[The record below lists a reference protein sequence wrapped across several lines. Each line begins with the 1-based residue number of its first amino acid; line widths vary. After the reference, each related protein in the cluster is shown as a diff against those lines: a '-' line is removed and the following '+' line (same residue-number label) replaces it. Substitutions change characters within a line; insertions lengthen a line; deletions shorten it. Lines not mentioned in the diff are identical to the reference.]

1 MKLNVIL
8 KSRILFTF
16 KTLVLLLISSS
27 LYLSAHQR
35 SESYSKWVI
44 EKGEDNYSVNVS
56 FTIRLS
62 NLNKLEGPLMKG
74 WEDRIS
80 SYIISSFTTDSNCF
94 MNNEARIFTSREDDI
109 VKISWL
115 FLCESNLKVIQNNV
129 FFDKDPTHSHIARL
143 DSYGN
148 LSTEKLFTSGAR
160 NWKIE
165 NDLLSKEN
173 SKSSS
178 FKDYISLGIK
188 HISTGYD
195 HLAFL
200 FGLLLLNQRFN
211 TLLLAITGFTLGHSL
226 TLSLAALN
234 YVKPVSSFIEA
245 LIGFTIALVGFEFLV
260 RQSRQSLNYIK
271 PLICVL
277 LLFFL
282 FYSFIANGRY
292 ILGILGLFLFTSCY
306 ITLVSRNFSN
316 LFSLFIAS
324 IFGLIHGFGFGGFLF
339 EIGFSEDSLM
349 KALLGFN
356 LGVEI
361 GQLLAMSIF
370 VIIGFTIIKLHPTNQ
385 KYIKSYVN
393 PLLATLLVSFGIH
406 LFLDRII

>member
-16 KTLVLLLISSS
+16 KISLLLLISSS

-44 EKGEDNYSVNVS
+44 VKEEDNYSVSVS

-62 NLNKLEGPLMKG
+62 NLNKLEGPLIRG
-74 WEDRIS
+74 WENRIS
-80 SYIISSFTTDSNCF
+80 SYVISSFTTDPNCF
-94 MNNEARIFTSREDDI
+94 RRDEARVVSSREDDI

-115 FLCESNLKVIQNNV
+115 FLCESNLQEIQNNV
-129 FFDKDPTHSHIARL
+129 FFDKDPSHSHIARL
-143 DSYGN
+143 ESEGN
-148 LSTEKLFTSGAR
+148 LSIEKLFTNEAR

-165 NDLLSKEN
+165 NGLSSKQN

-200 FGLLLLNQRFN
+200 FGLLLLNQRFK

-234 YVKPVSSFIEA
+234 YVKPVSGFIEA
-245 LIGFTIALVGFEFLV
+245 LIGFTIALVGFEFLL
-260 RQSRQSLNYIK
+260 RQSRQSLNYIN

-277 LLFFL
+277 SLFFL
-282 FYSFIANGRY
+282 LYFFISDGRY
-292 ILGILGLFLFTSCY
+292 ILGILGLFLFTICY
-306 ITLVSRNFSN
+306 LTLVSKNFSYF
-316 LFSLFIAS
+316 FSLFIAS

-339 EIGFSEDSLM
+339 EIGFSEENLL
-349 KALLGFN
+349 KALFGFN

-361 GQLLAMSIF
+361 GQLLAIGLF
-370 VIIGFTIIKLHPTNQ
+370 LIIGLAIIQLNSRHQ
-385 KYIKSYVN
+385 KYIKSYIN
-393 PLLATLLVSFGIH
+393 PILATLLVSLGTYW
-406 LFLDRII
+406 FLDRII